1 MRISDWSSDVCSSDL
16 EPAGGVCVG
25 EQMSGG
31 VDDHVLGTKGAEAV
45 LERDAVSDH
54 GRGVGPGAGGE
65 RQDRMVD
72 VDHPVALFV
81 DERRQLV
88 HPAAVIEV
96 VIGVLLHP
104 FPAGG
109 EKGVLNGIETFAR
122 DDDVEIA
129 DRASLARRKARGDI
143 GGALRS
149 EEHTSELQ
157 SLMRTSYAVFCLKKK
172 K

>member
-16 EPAGGVCVG
+16 EPAGEVAVG

-81 DERRQLV
+81 DERSD
-88 HPAAVIEV
+88 E
-96 VIGVLLHP
+96 
-104 FPAGG
+104 
-109 EKGVLNGIETFAR
+109 
-122 DDDVEIA
+122 
-129 DRASLARRKARGDI
+129 RRVGKEWVSTC
-143 GGALRS
+143 RS
-149 EEHTSELQ
+149 WWWPD
-157 SLMRTSYAVFCLKKK
+157 Y
-172 K
+172 